1 MKKLA
6 VAIVTGLLFSAF
18 AVNHASAETTKDR
31 WVAKKKA
38 EADKQAEERAHNNAG
53 GNQGTS
59 RAAQNEAEEWRK
71 NKHREIDETASKL
84 GDGKKH

>member
-1 MKKLA
+1 MKKIA
-6 VAIVTGLLFSAF
+6 VAVISGLLFSAF
-18 AVNHASAETTKDR
+18 AVNHASAETTKER

-38 EADKQAEERAHNNAG
+38 DADREAEDRAARNAG
-53 GNQGTS
+53 GNQGSS

-71 NKHREIDETASKL
+71 NKHKEIDDTASRL

>member
-1 MKKLA
+1 MKKFA
-6 VAIVTGLLFSAF
+6 VAVVSGLLFSAF
-18 AVNHASAETTKDR
+18 AVNHAAAETTKER

-59 RAAQNEAEEWRK
+59 RASQHEAEEWRK
-71 NKHREIDETASKL
+71 NKHKEIDETASRL
-84 GDGKKH
+84 GDGKKN

>member
-1 MKKLA
+1 MKKIA
-6 VAIVTGLLFSAF
+6 VTIISGLLFSTFLAGP
-18 AVNHASAETTKDR
+18 VMAETTKER

-38 EADKQAEERAHNNAG
+38 EADREAEERAVNNAG
-53 GNQGTS
+53 GTAGS
-59 RAAQNEAEEWRK
+59 ARAAKSDAEEWRR